1 MAPGGGLE
9 LVVSARDT
17 VTAGIDG
24 VKRELLAVSVFLVNA
39 RTEALGRYGDL
50 AFCFQAR
57 LQLDFERGFE
67 NRDDRASYDATDFD
81 ERLADLHYRDVCS
94 YAVGHNTSGDWASPD
109 AERRVTRVFTNP
121 LPTQDVEKL
130 GADIDVSRRR
140 TRHGRARQGRG
151 GCRDARRRPQRP
163 PARLRQMGEGPGP
176 IGGRTERRAAARDRA
191 EMSQGHRDGASSAS
205 NPASLG

>member
-9 LVVSARDT
+9 LVVSARET

-24 VKRELLAVSVFLVNA
+24 VKRELLAVSVFLVNS
-39 RTEALGRYGDL
+39 RSEALRRFGDV

-94 YAVGHNTSGDWASPD
+94 YAVGHNTSGDWAAPD
-109 AERRVTRVFTNP
+109 AEGRVTSVFTNP

-130 GADIDVSRRR
+130 GADIDVP
-140 TRHGRARQGRG
+140 GVERG
-151 GCRDARRRPQRP
+151 MEALAEAAKDVATLGRRP
-163 PARLRQMGEGPGP
+163 
-176 IGGRTERRAAARDRA
+176 
-191 EMSQGHRDGASSAS
+191 
-205 NPASLG
+205 